1 MHKIIQNKR
10 HIHKKSKQLYIKRS
24 KIFIQQTY
32 VAKNMKICLYAK
44 FMHITFMGK
53 IIESTF
59 PQNFVTNKS
68 EGEKGCAK

>member
-1 MHKIIQNKR
+1 
-10 HIHKKSKQLYIKRS
+10 
-24 KIFIQQTY
+24 
-32 VAKNMKICLYAK
+32 MKICLYAK

>member
-1 MHKIIQNKR
+1 
-10 HIHKKSKQLYIKRS
+10 
-24 KIFIQQTY
+24 
-32 VAKNMKICLYAK
+32 MKICLYAK

-68 EGEKGCAK
+68 EGEKVVQREKGCAK